1 MDSGQKCYL
10 ATEEVFF
17 ETYLNQGS
25 CSTGCRTRALAS
37 ARATAYSAWACMAA
51 RVVCRRKVC
60 GAAAGAAPQDAEPQE
75 VQFPGPAELHVVG
88 LDFEGPDQK
97 NAA

>member
-1 MDSGQKCYL
+1 
-10 ATEEVFF
+10 
-17 ETYLNQGS
+17 
-25 CSTGCRTRALAS
+25 
-37 ARATAYSAWACMAA
+37 MAA
-51 RVVCRRKVC
+51 RAVCRRKVC
-60 GAAAGAAPQDAEPQE
+60 GAVAGAAPQDVELQE

>member
-1 MDSGQKCYL
+1 M
-10 ATEEVFF
+10 
-17 ETYLNQGS
+17 
-25 CSTGCRTRALAS
+25 AS
-37 ARATAYSAWACMAA
+37 ARATAYSAWACTAA
-51 RVVCRRKVC
+51 RAVCRRKVC
-60 GAAAGAAPQDAEPQE
+60 GAVAGAAPQDVELQE